1 MTKHITFLDRG
12 TFADSVNWPTPGFAH
27 TWENH
32 HNSRGDER
40 FSRTAGKAYVLTNKV
55 IIDAELIKR
64 NPQLELVAVTAT
76 GVNNVDLEAC
86 KAAGVHVCNAQGYA
100 RDAVPEWVLA
110 QLLSLAQN
118 QTRYRAVQTTS
129 GWVEAEFFHYPVAP
143 IREIGRMTVGILG
156 KGAIG
161 KGVAQRLQAF
171 GTEVLFLEHPGRPE
185 ARTDYH
191 VFEATLSQLDALIL
205 CCPLTTD
212 NAELV
217 NADLLQRLKPGAY
230 VINPSR
236 GGLVSEPDLVAALR
250 SGHLGGAA
258 LDVASAEPLRADN
271 PLNAVRELPNFIL
284 TPHIA
289 WSSQEAMTTL
299 MQMTIDNLNRFYAGE
314 RDFCLV

>member
-12 TFADSVNWPTPGFAH
+12 TFADSVDWPAPAFAH
-27 TWENH
+27 HWENH
-32 HNSRGDER
+32 HNSAGVER
-40 FSRTAGKAYVLTNKV
+40 FQRTANAAYIVTNKV
-55 IIDAELIKR
+55 LIDAELIQQ

-76 GVNNVDLEAC
+76 GVNNVDLDAC
-86 KAAGVHVCNAQGYA
+86 KAAGVHVCNVQGYA

-118 QTRYRAVQTTS
+118 QTRYRAVQTSST
-129 GWVEAEFFHYPVAP
+129 WVDAEFFHYPVAP
-143 IREIGRMTVGILG
+143 IREIGRMTIGILG

-161 KGVAQRLQAF
+161 EGVAKRLQAF
-171 GTEVLFLEHPGRPE
+171 GTDVRFLEHPGRSE
-185 ARTDYH
+185 ARAGYH
-191 VFEATLSQLDALIL
+191 LFDAALSQLDALIL
-205 CCPLTTD
+205 CCPLTAE

-217 NADLLQRLKPGAY
+217 SADLLQRLKPGAY

-236 GGLVSEPDLVAALR
+236 GGLVNEKDLVAALR

-271 PLNAVRELPNFIL
+271 PLNAVRDLPNFIL

-299 MQMTIDNLNRFYAGE
+299 MHMTVENLNRFHAGE
-314 RDFCLV
+314 RDFWLV

>member
-12 TFADSVNWPTPGFAH
+12 TFADSVEWPTPAFAH

-32 HNSRGDER
+32 HNSIGDER
-40 FSRTAGKAYVLTNKV
+40 FTRTAGKAYVLTNKV
-55 IIDAELIKR
+55 IIDADLIQR

-76 GVNNVDLEAC
+76 GVNNVDLDAC

-110 QLLSLAQN
+110 QLLALAQN

-129 GWVEAEFFHYPVAP
+129 GWVGAEFFHYPVAP
-143 IREIGRMTVGILG
+143 IREIGRMTIGILG

-161 KGVAQRLQAF
+161 EGVAKRLQAF
-171 GTEVLFLEHPGRPE
+171 GSDVRFLEHPGRFE
-185 ARTDYH
+185 ARAGYH
-191 VFEATLSQLDALIL
+191 VFTTVLGQLDALIL
-205 CCPLTTD
+205 CCPLTAD

-217 NADLLQRLKPGAY
+217 STDLLQRLKPGAY

-236 GGLVSEPDLVAALR
+236 GGLVNESALVAALR

-271 PLNAVRELPNFIL
+271 PLNAVRDLPNFIL

-299 MQMTIDNLNRFYAGE
+299 MHMTVENLNRFYAGE
-314 RDFCLV
+314 RNFCLV